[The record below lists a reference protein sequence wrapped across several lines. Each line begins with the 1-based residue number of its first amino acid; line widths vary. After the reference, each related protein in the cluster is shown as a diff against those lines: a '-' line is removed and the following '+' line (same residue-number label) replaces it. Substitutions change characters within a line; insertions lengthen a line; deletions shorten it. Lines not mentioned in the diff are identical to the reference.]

1 MEANPGTVSV
11 ASLQEL
17 RACGFNRLSL
27 GVQSFADDELRLL
40 GRIHTAQDARDAVRH
55 AREAGFA
62 NVSLDLIRGLPAQRL
77 ADWKRN
83 VEAAI
88 ELAPEH
94 ISAYG
99 LTLEEG
105 TPLRE
110 RVARGDLPAPA
121 GAGDPRWVEWTV
133 ERLQEAGYR
142 RYETSNFARPGC
154 ECRHNINYWR
164 NGDYLGLGAGAW
176 SYLDGERRRS
186 LADPAEYARRVEH
199 GDDPVE
205 ERERL
210 DPEAALGETIM
221 LGLRMTEGIS
231 RAEMQRR
238 FGVDIYR
245 RHEALIE
252 RLVNGGLALWDG
264 ERLRLTFRGML
275 LHNAV
280 AVEFLP

>member
-11 ASLQEL
+11 ESLQQL
-17 RACGFNRLSL
+17 RAGGFNRLSL

-40 GRIHTAQDARDAVRH
+40 GRVHTAQE
-55 AREAGFA
+55 AREAVAQARQAGFE
-62 NVSLDLIRGLPAQRL
+62 NVSLDLIRGLPGQRL
-77 ADWKRN
+77 TDWKRN
-83 VEAAI
+83 VEAAL

-110 RVARGDLPAPA
+110 RVVQGDLPAPV

-133 ERLQEAGYR
+133 ERLEAAGYR
-142 RYETSNFARPGC
+142 RYETSNFARPGR

-164 NGDYLGLGAGAW
+164 NGEYLGLGAGAW
-176 SYLDGERRRS
+176 SYLDGERRRNV
-186 LADPAEYARRVEH
+186 ADPAQYTRRVEA
-199 GDDPVE
+199 GEDPVE

-210 DPEAALGETIM
+210 DRDAALGETIM
-221 LGLRMTEGIS
+221 LGLRMAEGVS
-231 RAEMQRR
+231 RTDLQRR
-238 FGVDIYR
+238 FGVDIHE
-245 RHEALIE
+245 RHGALIE
-252 RLVNGGLALWDG
+252 RLVQGLLADWDG

-275 LHNAV
+275 VHNAV